1 MASVPLPPWY
11 EIVEL
16 LCIAALV
23 ALPVL
28 RLWATFDEGS
38 RPGRALRL
46 MWHRPYATHALVI
59 VLGASVF
66 FIAAEDI
73 LDGTPNEL
81 LPWIDH
87 LVHEL
92 NRGVASSSL
101 VRRAAA
107 LISDLTGAGLVAAV
121 VTGTGC
127 LAFVRRRRDAVVLL
141 TGTAAAWLVSGLL
154 KLGFGVVRPRTSL
167 GYGFPSGHALVTVVG
182 CGLLLWT
189 LAHLQ
194 GASPRFS
201 RCCTAAIAIG
211 LIAGAARVVLD
222 AHWVSDVIAGVA
234 IGSVWL
240 SLVVVGVSRYSESQL
255 LYAVHPPVSARRGS
269 PADGA

>member
-1 MASVPLPPWY
+1 MSNVQLPPWY
-11 EIVEL
+11 EVVEL

-23 ALPVL
+23 VLPLL
-28 RLWATFDEGS
+28 RLWPTLDQRS

-46 MWHRPYATHALVI
+46 MWQRPYATHALVTA
-59 VLGASVF
+59 LGASVF

-73 LDGTPNEL
+73 LDGAPNEV

-87 LVHEL
+87 IVHEL
-92 NRGVASSSL
+92 NRGVASSPL

-107 LISDLTGAGLVAAV
+107 MISDLTGAGLVAAI
-121 VTGTGC
+121 VTGTAC

-141 TGTAAAWLVSGLL
+141 VGTAAAWLVSGLL
-154 KLGFGVVRPRTSL
+154 KLGFGVVRPRSSL

-194 GASPRFS
+194 GAPPRFS

-240 SLVVVGVSRYSESQL
+240 SLVVVAVSRYSESRL
-255 LYAVHPPVSARRGS
+255 LYAFHPAVSGTRGS
-269 PADGA
+269 PVDGT

>member
-1 MASVPLPPWY
+1 MPPWY
-11 EIVEL
+11 ELVEL
-16 LCIAALV
+16 LCIALV
-23 ALPVL
+23 IALPML
-28 RLWATFDEGS
+28 RLWPAFDQS
-38 RPGRALRL
+38 SPPGRALGL
-46 MWHRPYATHALVI
+46 MWQRPYAPHALVI
-59 VLGASVF
+59 AMGVSVF

-73 LDGTPNEL
+73 LDGAPDEV

-87 LVHEL
+87 VVHEL
-92 NRGVASSSL
+92 NRGVASFPA
-101 VRRAAA
+101 VRHAAA
-107 LISDLTGAGLVAAV
+107 IISDLTGAGLVAAV
-121 VTGTGC
+121 VTGTVC
-127 LAFVRRRRDAVVLL
+127 LVFVRRRRDAVALP

-154 KLGFGVVRPRTSL
+154 KLGFGVARPRSSL

-201 RCCTAAIAIG
+201 RCCTGAIAIG
-211 LIAGAARVVLD
+211 LIAGAARIVLD

-240 SLVVVGVSRYSESQL
+240 SLVVLGLSRYSKSRL
-255 LYAVHPPVSARRGS
+255 MYAIHLPVSATRGS
-269 PADGA
+269 SADGTSI